1 MSKATS
7 KELYAGTEDS
17 SVYWNVQ
24 PYGVAF
30 GKDFATYEDSLKSQ
44 LAVMLGGDANYKSSS
59 YQSRLATAQ
68 QAIAQDKSAS
78 GSAPMDKSG
87 QEYSYH
93 SPSVSDASIGG
104 NDVINPHAAFCL
116 DDDIVH
122 ELFTRK
128 GQSWGMGRVYSE
140 IYDSKQ
146 QILYLTMGVP
156 KYRNLTTWLK
166 NAANKELS
174 ELNDNGKAS
183 SWPNL
188 GELFTSGLKLAFEL
202 PWLPLIWAHKFISGI
217 KQTPVT
223 EYFRFQDSMPLY
235 YRYVNTL
242 MSEIA
247 VGMGIYGNGTSST
260 SGTSTDGG
268 SKTDGTTGNGA
279 NMTPEQSRLYESN
292 LPAIMKDG
300 PDILKIMCRR
310 SERMGSGTTTLSTD
324 QFLQQAANPKEPTT
338 PYQAGTLDNFWTGIQ
353 TGALEGANFIGF
365 RIDRSESASESFSNS
380 TQESNL
386 AQQLNQEVQA
396 NRDRNLGE
404 KAGEGLMAWL
414 MQKKAQGQALMGA
427 LQSKDLGKTI
437 AYVAAG
443 NGYFDLPKQWA
454 GASGM
459 GRSLTFN
466 MKLRAKTGG
475 DNVSIY
481 QSIMIPLCMLLAAAL
496 PRAAGDSTY
505 TSPFIVR
512 AFCKGMFAVPAGII
526 SSLSITRG
534 ASEFGW
540 SLNRLPTVVDVS
552 FTIEDL
558 SPMLFLSM
566 AGSGGPLSPFV
577 QAFSNNTKMH
587 EYLNTLTGIGCK
599 ERYFRLN
606 QMKRRLTA
614 AALITKNTYGSA
626 TWYGFNIGDSSLV
639 RTVMALTPW
648 HRVKNN

>member
-1 MSKATS
+1 MSKANS
-7 KELYAGTEDS
+7 KELFTGVEDS

-24 PYGVAF
+24 PYGVVF
-30 GKDFATYEDSLKSQ
+30 GKDFATYEDALKSQ
-44 LAVMLGGDANYKSSS
+44 IAVMLAGDAKHKSSS
-59 YQSRLATAQ
+59 YSARASTAQ
-68 QAIAQDKSAS
+68 QAISQDKSAG
-78 GSAPMDKSG
+78 GSAPMDTSG
-87 QEYSYH
+87 MEYSYH
-93 SPSVSDASIGG
+93 APSVSDATIGG
-104 NDVINPHAAFCL
+104 NDAINPHAAFCL

-166 NAANKELS
+166 NATNKELS

-183 SWPNL
+183 SWPSL
-188 GELFTSGLKLAFEL
+188 GELFAGGIKLAIEL
-202 PWLPLIWAHKFISGI
+202 PWLPLIWAYKLVSSV

-223 EYFRFQDSMPLY
+223 EYFRFQDTMPLY

-242 MSEIA
+242 LSEIA
-247 VGMGIYGNGTSST
+247 VGMGIYGNGTSSA
-260 SGTSTDGG
+260 SGASTTGG
-268 SKTDGTTGNGA
+268 AVGGISGNGA
-279 NMTPEQSRLYESN
+279 NMTPEQSRLYASN

-310 SERMGSGTTTLSTD
+310 SERLGGGTTSLSTD

-338 PYQAGTLDNFWTGIQ
+338 PYKAGTLDNFWTGIQ
-353 TGALEGANFIGF
+353 TGALEGANFVGF

-386 AQQLNQEVQA
+386 ASQLNQEVQA
-396 NRDRNLGE
+396 SRDRNVGE
-404 KAGEGLMAWL
+404 RAGEGVMAWL
-414 MQKKAQGQALMGA
+414 LQKKAQGKALLGA
-427 LQSKDLGKTI
+427 LSSKDLGKTI

-454 GASGM
+454 GSSGM
-459 GRSLTFN
+459 GRSLSFN

-481 QSIMIPLCMLLAAAL
+481 QSIMVPLCMLLAAAL

-512 AFCKGMFAVPAGII
+512 AFCKGMFAIPAGII
-526 SSLSITRG
+526 STLSISRG

-566 AGSGGPLSPFV
+566 AGSSVGSPFM

-606 QMKRRLTA
+606 QLRRRLTA
-614 AALITKNTYGSA
+614 AALITRNTYGSA
-626 TWYGFNIGDSSLV
+626 TWYGFNIGDSSIV
-639 RTVMALTPW
+639 RSIMAFTPW